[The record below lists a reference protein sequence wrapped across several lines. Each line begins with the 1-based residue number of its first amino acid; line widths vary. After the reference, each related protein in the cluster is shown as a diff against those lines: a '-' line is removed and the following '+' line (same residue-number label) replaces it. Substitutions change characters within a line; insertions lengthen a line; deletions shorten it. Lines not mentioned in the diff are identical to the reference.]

1 MQKPLKVL
9 FGLGSLVLLLAGI
22 SSGSANARIQVAPFF
37 TKTPAAI
44 FLPLV
49 VGSGAPVG
57 GGNPTAVPQPS
68 ATLALS
74 ATPTLPPTLTS
85 TPLPTATPTL
95 PPTSTP
101 TIPPTS
107 TPTTVPVPTGSASDP
122 VLIGAGDIALCG
134 RPGSAQTAHILAQ
147 NPGTVIA
154 VGDNAYPDGAPA
166 DYTNCYDPTWGA
178 FKSKTFAVPG
188 NHDYTTPNAS
198 GYFNYFGSKVGN
210 PTEGWYSFNVGAWH
224 ILAVNSNCSAVGGC
238 NTGSPQETWVKSDLA
253 ASSAKCTLA
262 FWHHPLYSSGRNGDF
277 TQMSPIWQDLYNAGA
292 EIVISGHDHDYERF
306 APQDASGNKDT
317 ARGITQFVVGT
328 GGSDFTPLVFPLQP
342 NSVTQLENVFGVLK
356 LILHPTSYT
365 WQFIPVSG
373 SFKDGGTVACH

>member
-1 MQKPLKVL
+1 MRKSLKVL

-22 SSGSANARIQVAPFF
+22 SSGSAAGSANASVLMAPFF
-37 TKTPAAI
+37 AKTPVSI

-49 VGSGAPVG
+49 TGSGASVG

-68 ATLALS
+68 ATPALS
-74 ATPTLPPTLTS
+74 PTPTLPPTSTT

-95 PPTSTP
+95 APTSTP
-101 TIPPTS
+101 TQTPTS
-107 TPTTVPVPTGSASDP
+107 IPVPTGSASDP

-134 RPGSAQTAHILAQ
+134 RPGSAQTAQILAH

-178 FKSKTFAVPG
+178 FKGKTFAVPG

-198 GYFNYFGSKVGN
+198 GYFSYFGSKVGN
-210 PTEGWYSFNVGAWH
+210 PSEGWYSFNVGTWH
-224 ILAVNSNCSAVGGC
+224 ILAINSNCSSVGGC

-253 ASSAKCTLA
+253 SSNAKCTLA

-277 TQMSPIWQDLYNAGA
+277 TQMGPIWQDLYNAGA

-317 ARGITQFVVGT
+317 VRGITQFVVGT

-342 NSVTQLENVFGVLK
+342 NSVTQLQNVFGVLK
-356 LILHPTSYT
+356 LTLHPASFT

-373 SFKDGGTVACH
+373 SFKDGGIVACH